1 MPCPGCDPN
10 SPNFPTGPRKGTLR
24 VFPFVKDAT
33 SYIMLRPFM
42 PDVPE
47 DLFPGAIP
55 GKAFHISAKWHP
67 LIHGKLVSV
76 PAVKP
81 GDTVWWHPDL
91 VRRHPLASVVW
102 L

>member
-1 MPCPGCDPN
+1 MGHSLKLSGTSSIP
-10 SPNFPTGPRKGTLR
+10 GPRKGTLR

-42 PDVPE
+42 PDVPKN
-47 DLFPGAIP
+47 LFPGAIP

-67 LIHGKLVSV
+67 LVHGKLISV
-76 PAVKP
+76 PEVKP

-91 VRRHPLASVVW
+91 VSKLNIRNPI
-102 L
+102 